1 MGSSTENFKRH
12 KNDVFIETGAYVG
25 DGIQQALEA
34 GFSEII
40 SIELSDKYYQ
50 HSKKRF
56 ESNPNVKV
64 TITSG
69 NDNFHKRLGY
79 KSKHTEGNA
88 IDITLNPHNTESSND
103 FTSVLNKYK
112 SSSDTDTRPWAGRIN
127 SIHVH
132 ECVLLPHTA
141 LSSHRRVPT
150 CRYRARRP
158 SSA

>member
-12 KNDVFIETGAYVG
+12 KNDVFIETGSYVG

-64 TITSG
+64 ILGDSFKVLPELIFKIDKKIT
-69 NDNFHKRLGY
+69 
-79 KSKHTEGNA
+79 
-88 IDITLNPHNTESSND
+88 
-103 FTSVLNKYK
+103 
-112 SSSDTDTRPWAGRIN
+112 
-127 SIHVH
+127 
-132 ECVLLPHTA
+132 
-141 LSSHRRVPT
+141 
-150 CRYRARRP
+150 
-158 SSA
+158 